1 MKPFLLALIVSIPL
15 VVSAQTSAKKIDIH
29 FQTEEPEAVLA
40 IVSKQAAGQPVTDAD
55 WQRLFSTEAYVRL
68 QKREAAIK
76 RPFTDDSFKKFVLS
90 PELAKRAPELTR
102 TLKEWQRAD
111 LSAAAQRVL
120 PYLPEQARIRAKVF
134 PMIKPATNSF
144 VFETSTDPVIFLY
157 LDPEITS
164 QKFENTVAHEMH
176 HIGFASIE
184 DRQEGK
190 NLPPHMQYALKW
202 MGAFGEGFAM
212 LAAAGSPDVHPHA
225 VSKPEDRARWDRD
238 MTNFNRDVK
247 SLDEFFLKIF
257 DQKFK
262 TEDEVDEVGF
272 TFFGE
277 QGPWYTVGYKM
288 AVTIEKEFGRAVLID
303 CMTNPR
309 KLMETYNH
317 AAAEQNKKNGEQLAV
332 WSVDLIKAVSTK

>member
-1 MKPFLLALIVSIPL
+1 MRPFLLALILSIPL
-15 VVSAQTSAKKIDIH
+15 VLFAQPSAQKIDIH

-40 IVSKQAAGQPVTDAD
+40 IVSKQAAGQPITEAD
-55 WQRLFSTEAYVRL
+55 WQHLFSTEAYMRL
-68 QKREAAIK
+68 KKREEVIK
-76 RPFTDDSFKKFVLS
+76 RPFTDDNFKKFVLS
-90 PELAKRAPELTR
+90 PELAKRALELTR
-102 TLKEWQRAD
+102 TLKEWQAAD
-111 LSAAAQRVL
+111 LTAAAQRVL

-157 LDPEITS
+157 LDPEITR

-190 NLPPHMQYALKW
+190 NLPAHMQYALKW

-212 LAAAGSPDVHPHA
+212 LAAAGGPDVHPHA
-225 VSKPEDRARWDRD
+225 VSKAEDRARWDRD

-247 SLDEFFLKIF
+247 SLDEFFLKII

-262 TEDEVDEVGF
+262 TEDEVDEAGF

-309 KLMETYNH
+309 KLMETYNR
-317 AAAEQNKKNGEQLAV
+317 AANRQNARGGEHLAT
-332 WSVDLIKAVSTK
+332 WSPELITAVGTK